1 MSKLESGMSC
11 TLKDDTITVNDDLK
25 ISFRRTVRVP
35 DISETNY
42 LPPNLGAFPLEAV
55 SRHSA
60 KLPKA
65 MIVKSGVFFPMYRKY
80 RRN

>member
-11 TLKDDTITVNDDLK
+11 TLKNDTITVNDDLK

-35 DISETNY
+35 DISESNY

-55 SRHSA
+55 SRHA

-80 RRN
+80 RQTD